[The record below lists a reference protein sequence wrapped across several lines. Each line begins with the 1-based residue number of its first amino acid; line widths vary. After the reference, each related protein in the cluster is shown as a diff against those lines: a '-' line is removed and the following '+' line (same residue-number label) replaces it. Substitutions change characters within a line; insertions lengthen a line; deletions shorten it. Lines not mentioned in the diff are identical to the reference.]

1 MSTGAAY
8 NYNAL
13 KEAGITHIV
22 SAARSARANFPE
34 QIVYFHVNL
43 SSEKTTPDEIQDAFV
58 KTSEFIE
65 EATSRKDF
73 KVMVNDWEGAG
84 CSAVLILAYIMKTKQ
99 ITYQSAKEI
108 LMRTRPCL
116 TIDDAYDKQLLQL
129 ELDLHLDE
137 KDTDMRTGQ
146 KFQGADY
153 FDYGNEFDDT
163 DAFDFEKDDDED
175 EGFGLLGSEDEQQ
188 EQEYSDDDDGSHF
201 LGNDEDYYDPSEEEY
216 DEWDD
221 DDDVGDFVYYHDDG
235 EDGFLGSDDVDIS
248 VSPKK

>member
-1 MSTGAAY
+1 MHTGAAY

-34 QIVYFHVNL
+34 EIVYYDVSL
-43 SSEKTTPDEIQDAFV
+43 SSEKTTPEEIQDAFL

-84 CSAVLILAYIMKTKQ
+84 RSAVLILAHIMRTKQ
-99 ITYQSAKEI
+99 VTYDSAKET
-108 LMRTRPCL
+108 LVRTRPCL
-116 TIDDAYDKQLLQL
+116 SIDDAYDKQLLQL

-137 KDTDMRTGQ
+137 KNKSKRTRQ
-146 KFQGADY
+146 HLHGADY
-153 FDYGNEFDDT
+153 YYYYGNEFDDT
-163 DAFDFEKDDDED
+163 DAFDFETDDDEID
-175 EGFGLLGSEDEQQ
+175 GFDVLGPGEE
-188 EQEYSDDDDGSHF
+188 EYSDGDDGSHF
-201 LGNDEDYYDPSEEEY
+201 LGNDEDYYDSSEEEY

-221 DDDVGDFVYYHDDG
+221 DDDDDVNTFVYYDDG
-235 EDGFLGSDDVDIS
+235 SGDGFVASGDVDVS
-248 VSPKK
+248 VSPKE